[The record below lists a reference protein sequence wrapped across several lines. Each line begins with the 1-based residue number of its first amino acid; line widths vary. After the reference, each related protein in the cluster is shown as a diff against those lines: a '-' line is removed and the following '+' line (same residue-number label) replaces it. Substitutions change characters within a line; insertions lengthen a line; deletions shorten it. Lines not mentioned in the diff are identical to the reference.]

1 VLRKS
6 RTGAAVPF
14 ATRSRG
20 GIHRLTP
27 AHQWHRRRS
36 ELGEGDERRRHAT
49 MLVSNGTAFSERSYV
64 ACGELPDENVH
75 TLNVCCHVC
84 HFGVLAFRFD

>member
-1 VLRKS
+1 MR
-6 RTGAAVPF
+6 A
-14 ATRSRG
+14 
-20 GIHRLTP
+20 
-27 AHQWHRRRS
+27 
-36 ELGEGDERRRHAT
+36 

-75 TLNVCCHVC
+75 TLNVCCRVC

>member
-1 VLRKS
+1 VLQKS

-20 GIHRLTP
+20 RIHRLTP
-27 AHQWHRRRS
+27 AHQRHRRRA

-49 MLVSNGTAFSERSYV
+49 DARVEWHGGPMSPVANYQTKTRIPLMYVSMYSTL
-64 ACGELPDENVH
+64 ACLPFVSIE
-75 TLNVCCHVC
+75 
-84 HFGVLAFRFD
+84 

>member
-1 VLRKS
+1 VLQKS

-27 AHQWHRRRS
+27 AHARHRVAPNWVR
-36 ELGEGDERRRHAT
+36 AT
-49 MLVSNGTAFSERSYV
+49 SGGGMRPMLVSKGTAFSERSYV
-64 ACGELPDENVH
+64 ARGGLPDENAH